1 MRRFGGTGLGLT
13 ICRRL
18 ATAMGGCLMVQSD
31 GLGMGATFE
40 FVIPLLR
47 APRRRSSTAA
57 LVNPE
62 TPLHL
67 IVPTP
72 PRMAAASDCDS
83 RGPSFDGR
91 DALPDAFPAPAPVR
105 VLIAEDDRLC
115 QTLMRHL
122 MPKMGFTATLVDNGA
137 AAIDTCCE
145 LLPATGGASCA
156 ACCCAWCTH

>member
-72 PRMAAASDCDS
+72 PRVAAALDT
-83 RGPSFDGR
+83 
-91 DALPDAFPAPAPVR
+91 PDATGSSSDGSDARPDASPAPVR

-115 QTLMRHL
+115 QTLMRKL
-122 MPKMGFTATLVDNGA
+122 LPKMGFIATLVDNGA
-137 AAIDTCCE
+137 AAIDACCE
-145 LLPATGGASCA
+145 LVPATGGASCA